1 MSCSLSAV
9 GGHDHV
15 LSVDIS
21 VKYFKRA
28 SFSSALSSFA
38 KREKQVAQYGGDGQ
52 WVLDILHSWGCR
64 LELRVAL
71 LAQGTRVF
79 GFDVQNEKNKKT
91 GNPKAAPD
99 SFLCV
104 PQGDSID
111 RN

>member
-38 KREKQVAQYGGDGQ
+38 KREKQVAQYGGEMG
-52 WVLDILHSWGCR
+52 S
-64 LELRVAL
+64 
-71 LAQGTRVF
+71 
-79 GFDVQNEKNKKT
+79 GFWTFCTAGGV
-91 GNPKAAPD
+91 D
-99 SFLCV
+99 S
-104 PQGDSID
+104 
-111 RN
+111 NYE